1 MADES
6 AALISYVRS
15 RQVSKEFKPCAFYGR
30 EEDALVFY
38 FRNDP
43 DYAKRVNKWLTLY
56 LAMDSNELVGCRVK
70 GVRRVLEDIGN
81 FGIDIGHKKVK
92 LRILF
97 LALLGAV
104 PAEAKQDFLKIGKA
118 ATETDPELE
127 IERAVP

>member
-15 RQVSKEFKPCAFYGR
+15 RQVSEEFKPCAFYGR

-104 PAEAKQDFLKIGKA
+104 PAEAKEDFLKIGKA